1 MLLTENLGSST
12 FSLDVIR
19 ALEFA
24 HIGDDLFNVAW
35 TDRADGWHI
44 SKSPMMRLNA
54 ELRCAL
60 EGYIAVVARLV
71 NLMHERRATL
81 RS

>member
-54 ELRCAL
+54 KFRRAL
-60 EGYIAVVARLV
+60 KRYIAVVAWLV
-71 NLMHERRATL
+71 NFVHKRRTGV
-81 RS
+81 